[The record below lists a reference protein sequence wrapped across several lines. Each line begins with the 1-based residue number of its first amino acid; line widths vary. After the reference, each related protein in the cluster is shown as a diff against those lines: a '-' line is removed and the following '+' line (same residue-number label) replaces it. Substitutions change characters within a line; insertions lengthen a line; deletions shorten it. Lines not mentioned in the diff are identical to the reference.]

1 MAKKMDE
8 AKNSGGS
15 PTAFDEYTALG
26 FGAPFKSDT
35 LNSPGI
41 SAKPGI
47 LYTPKK
53 QSNTKFKLCNKERQ
67 FENDFHS
74 YYQVHVRIQCQLVNK
89 PFLRV

>member
-1 MAKKMDE
+1 MASLIANRMDD

-26 FGAPFKSDT
+26 FGAPFSSDT

-47 LYTPKK
+47 LYTP
-53 QSNTKFKLCNKERQ
+53 NKI
-67 FENDFHS
+67 N
-74 YYQVHVRIQCQLVNK
+74 VH
-89 PFLRV
+89 